1 MRMICAALLAVSSSA
16 LAQDVSRGA
25 LLYEAHCAACH
36 REGLHE
42 RASSKV
48 RTYADLRAQ
57 VERWT
62 KETGRRFTRGEVD
75 ELIDFLD
82 ASHYRLDLQ
91 RRDKAR

>member
-1 MRMICAALLAVSSSA
+1 MICAALLALGSSA

-42 RASSKV
+42 R
-48 RTYADLRAQ
+48 
-57 VERWT
+57 
-62 KETGRRFTRGEVD
+62 G
-75 ELIDFLD
+75 DFLD

-91 RRDKAR
+91 RPDKAR

>member
-1 MRMICAALLAVSSSA
+1 MRMICAALLAMGWSA
-16 LAQDVSRGA
+16 FAQDVSRGA
-25 LLYEAHCAACH
+25 LLYETHCAACH

-62 KETGRRFTRGEVD
+62 MESGHRFTRGEVD
-75 ELIDFLD
+75 ELIAFLD